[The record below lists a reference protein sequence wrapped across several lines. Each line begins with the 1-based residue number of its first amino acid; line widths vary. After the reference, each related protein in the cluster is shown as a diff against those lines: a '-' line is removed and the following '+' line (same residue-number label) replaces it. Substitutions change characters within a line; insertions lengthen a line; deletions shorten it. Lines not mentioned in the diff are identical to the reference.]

1 VRRLNYP
8 LGNTNEIEEHH
19 LFVLEH
25 AMETIEER
33 IEQVCNDREHG
44 SRWLVREA
52 ILILR
57 DVAQSSQVSQD
68 ALMKQLVHYAR
79 RLAQS
84 RPAMGAL
91 ASAVSRVVCVEGGP
105 EAIVQE
111 AQQLLAEYDTAV
123 EQIALHA
130 QPLLHG
136 HVMTCSLSGTVLGV
150 LVAHRQQIERV
161 IVLEGRPRYEGREM
175 AQALS
180 QQGLAVTLITDAQ
193 ADIFLPECQSVVVGA
208 DSILINGDVLNKAGT
223 ALLAWAAHGRGLPFY
238 VLCET
243 LKISPRRWVDHNAAH
258 RAENLAMLEEKEAEE
273 VLEQPISGVT
283 VHNFYFDRTP
293 YRLVSAIVT
302 EQGVLDR
309 RAIREIAVKTR
320 ANQRQLAHRY
330 T

>member
-1 VRRLNYP
+1 
-8 LGNTNEIEEHH
+8 
-19 LFVLEH
+19 
-25 AMETIEER
+25 
-33 IEQVCNDREHG
+33 
-44 SRWLVREA
+44 
-52 ILILR
+52 
-57 DVAQSSQVSQD
+57 
-68 ALMKQLVHYAR
+68 
-79 RLAQS
+79 
-84 RPAMGAL
+84 
-91 ASAVSRVVCVEGGP
+91 
-105 EAIVQE
+105 
-111 AQQLLAEYDTAV
+111 V

-136 HVMTCSLSGTVLGV
+136 CVMTCSISGTVLGV

-161 IVLEGRPRYEGREM
+161 IVLEGRPRYEGRQM
-175 AQALS
+175 AQVLS

-223 ALLAWAAHGRGLPFY
+223 ALLAWAAHGRSLPFY

-243 LKISPRRWVDHNAAH
+243 LKISPRRWVVDHHAAH
-258 RAENLAMLEEKEAEE
+258 HAQNLAMLEEKDTEE
-273 VLEQPISGVT
+273 VLEQPLSGVT

-293 YRLVSAIVT
+293 YRLVSALVT

-320 ANQRQLAHRY
+320 TNQRQLMCRY

>member
-1 VRRLNYP
+1 MKRFIDEKTVV
-8 LGNTNEIEEHH
+8 GNAVDNIEQ
-19 LFVLEH
+19 
-25 AMETIEER
+25 R
-33 IEQVCNDREHG
+33 ITQVCNDREHG

-57 DVAQSSQVSQD
+57 DVAQSSQISQD
-68 ALMKQLVHYAR
+68 ALMKLLFHYAR

-84 RPAMGAL
+84 RPAMAAL
-91 ASAVSRVVCVEGGP
+91 ASAVSQVVCVEGGP
-105 EAIVQE
+105 EAVVQE
-111 AQQLLAEYDTAV
+111 AQRLLAEYDTAV

-136 HVMTCSLSGTVLGV
+136 CVMTCSISGTVLGV
-150 LVAHRQQIERV
+150 FVAHRQQIERV
-161 IVLEGRPRYEGREM
+161 IVLEGRPCYEGRQM

-223 ALLAWAAHGRGLPFY
+223 ALLAWAAHGHSLPFY
-238 VLCET
+238 VLGET
-243 LKISPRRWVDHNAAH
+243 LKISPRRWVDHHVAH
-258 RAENLAMLEEKEAEE
+258 RAQNLVMLEEKDAEE

-302 EQGVLDR
+302 EQGVFDR
-309 RAIREIAVKTR
+309 RAIREIAVKTW
-320 ANQRQLAHRY
+320 ANQRQLMRRY

>member
-1 VRRLNYP
+1 MEN
-8 LGNTNEIEEHH
+8 IEQ
-19 LFVLEH
+19 
-25 AMETIEER
+25 R
-33 IEQVCNDREHG
+33 ITQVCNDREHG

-57 DVAQSSQVSQD
+57 DVAQSSQISQD
-68 ALMKQLVHYAR
+68 ALMRILFSYAR
-79 RLAQS
+79 KIAQS
-84 RPAMGAL
+84 RPAMAAL
-91 ASAVSRVVCVEGGP
+91 ACAVSRVVCAPGGP
-105 EAIVQE
+105 EAVVQE
-111 AQQLLAEYDTAV
+111 AQQLLAEYDTAI

-130 QPLLHG
+130 RPLLQG
-136 HVMTCSLSGTVLGV
+136 NVMTCSISGTVLGV
-150 LVAHRQQIERV
+150 LVANRQQIEQV

-175 AQALS
+175 ARALS
-180 QQGLAVTLITDAQ
+180 QEGLAVTLITDAQ
-193 ADIFLPECQSVVVGA
+193 ADIFLPQCQSVVVGA

-223 ALLAWAAHGRGLPFY
+223 ALLAWAARGHNLPFY

-243 LKISPRRWVDHNAAH
+243 LKISPRRWADHNAAR

-273 VLEQPISGVT
+273 VLEEPISGIV

-293 YRLVSAIVT
+293 YRLVSGIVT

-320 ANQRQLAHRY
+320 ANERQLMHRY